1 MYGWKDGSTHVEYS
15 HMPHS
20 HTYICFFLSPPLSP
34 PALPPQD
41 RFMHHAAKGAPGGA
55 ANEGRHVRAVYNG
68 SVVDMPCSVRGK
80 ETCHLNDFKRMVA
93 KYRVLDFAAE
103 CSLP

>member
-1 MYGWKDGSTHVEYS
+1 
-15 HMPHS
+15 
-20 HTYICFFLSPPLSP
+20 
-34 PALPPQD
+34 
-41 RFMHHAAKGAPGGA
+41 MHHAAKGAPGGA

-103 CSLP
+103 CKALP